1 MVCLEKD
8 GGTVSWSVTHTYQ
21 KENLIT
27 SRWSEHRWAGKRSW
41 TNGSMNASDQL
52 SKNSILILRE
62 RLREFSMLTSLAFLL
77 AGPPRLSW
85 QREATDA
92 TCSIRACI
100 LLCYYYVTV
109 ISSCRVLYIVS
120 LRKLLFHMQNCL
132 LHIFLA
138 LRQSLSLLVV
148 SHHSVFIVNCSYYI
162 LLGRAWASTLM
173 VEKHPPRTMYLSIYL
188 CMYRMSFRKCP
199 ALAL

>member
-1 MVCLEKD
+1 MGFGLGRREVESVVQEFLKVRNRKIPSRMVCLEKD

-52 SKNSILILRE
+52 SKNSILRE

-92 TCSIRACI
+92 TCSIRAC
-100 LLCYYYVTV
+100 
-109 ISSCRVLYIVS
+109 
-120 LRKLLFHMQNCL
+120 MQNCL